1 MDFITNLPPFSFY
14 DSILVVVD
22 HLMKMAHFIL
32 CIKTIISEG
41 TTNLLFDHVFQY
53 HGFLKDI
60 NYIRGP
66 QFTSKFWK

>member
-1 MDFITNLPPFSFY
+1 
-14 DSILVVVD
+14 
-22 HLMKMAHFIL
+22 MKMAHFIL